1 MGPHAGL
8 RRQRANV
15 YAVYDYYS
23 SLYLSDP
30 EKFWWAGMASMI
42 GPSFVAGMTDLSDAG
57 TISEVIARL
66 AAMGGT
72 MPGIPGSISGVAS
85 LSAAELEEEL
95 EFYEIRLLLMQKEI
109 FLDMAVAHEAYL
121 DGGMDAIERLY
132 ADDPYLAGAS
142 AVDAWRRIDRGAA
155 TGNTELVAEGNRDL
169 LLREQLNV
177 IDDDYRRMKQRPV
190 TGEAFTYVFTA
201 VGAPSIPGASGYA
214 EVFPI
219 NAEVRAS
226 TDGGLG
232 GWLRDALL
240 PVEVEAAV
248 GTATP
253 LPDGNVADFDDRW
266 ALIEEDTLP
275 AYVEL
280 LEQHPDEAASI
291 LSTPVADR
299 VESWRIVHRIDDIV
313 TNWEPYVDVDVE
325 ADGSVF
331 SVVGDGVSSAWDW
344 AFGGDDAPDPGPVEV
359 PTGTTTTTT
368 TTVPAP
374 PDDVA
379 PPPSTDAAE
388 QGPPAGRS
396 RRRCRADDSRWTI
409 SLVCHRR
416 CDGHIARLCGGVRF
430 RRRRL
435 VRRR

>member
-1 MGPHAGL
+1 
-8 RRQRANV
+8 V

-30 EKFWWAGMASMI
+30 ERFWWAGMASMI

-57 TISEVIARL
+57 AILEVIERL
-66 AAMGGT
+66 AAAGRT
-72 MPGIPGSISGVAS
+72 LPGIPGMASDVAS
-85 LSAAELEEEL
+85 LSADELEVEL
-95 EFYEIRLLLMQKEI
+95 EFYEVTLLMMQREI
-109 FLDMAVAHEAYL
+109 FRDMAVAHEAYL
-121 DGGMDAIERLY
+121 DGGIDTIERLY
-132 ADDPYLAGAS
+132 ADDPYGRGAE
-142 AVDAWRRIDRGAA
+142 AVDAWRRIDQGAA
-155 TGNTELVAEGNRDL
+155 SGDSELVAAGSRQL
-169 LLREQLNV
+169 LLREQKYV
-177 IDDDYRRMKQRPV
+177 IDDDYRMMLERPV
-190 TGEAFTYVFTA
+190 TGEVFTYVFTA

-240 PVEVEAAV
+240 PVEVQAAV

-253 LPDGNVADFDDRW
+253 LPDGNVANFEDRW
-266 ALIEEDTLP
+266 TLIEEDTLP

-280 LEQHPDEAASI
+280 VEEHPEEATSI

-299 VESWRIVHRIDDIV
+299 VDEWRIVHRIDNIA
-313 TNWEPYVDVDVE
+313 TNWEPYVDVDVQ

-344 AFGGDDAPDPGPVEV
+344 AFGGNDGGDAGPVDV

-368 TTVPAP
+368 TTVPTPP
-374 PDDVA
+374 PDEAVT
-379 PPPSTDAAE
+379 PPPDSSE
-388 QGPPAGRS
+388 QGPPSG
-396 RRRCRADDSRWTI
+396 T
-409 SLVCHRR
+409 VPTTVP
-416 CDGHIARLCGGVRF
+416 DG
-430 RRRRL
+430 
-435 VRRR
+435 

>member
-1 MGPHAGL
+1 L
-8 RRQRANV
+8 
-15 YAVYDYYS
+15 
-23 SLYLSDP
+23 
-30 EKFWWAGMASMI
+30 
-42 GPSFVAGMTDLSDAG
+42 
-57 TISEVIARL
+57 
-66 AAMGGT
+66 
-72 MPGIPGSISGVAS
+72 PGIPGTIGDVAG
-85 LSAAELEEEL
+85 LPAAELEDEL
-95 EFYEIRLLLMQKEI
+95 AFYEVTLLQMQKEI

-121 DGGMDAIERLY
+121 DGGIETIERLY
-132 ADDPYLAGAS
+132 ADDPYGHGSDAIT
-142 AVDAWRRIDRGAA
+142 AWRRIDEGAA
-155 TGNTELVAEGNRDL
+155 SGDTDMVAGGNRDL
-169 LLREQLNV
+169 LLREQLHV
-177 IDDDYRRMKQRPV
+177 INDDYRMMRERPV

-214 EVFPI
+214 DVFPI

-299 VESWRIVHRIDDIV
+299 VDEWRIVHRIDDIV

-331 SVVGDGVSSAWDW
+331 SVVGDSAQAVWEW
-344 AFGGDDAPDPGPVEV
+344 AVGGNDAPEPGPVEV
-359 PTGTTTTTT
+359 PTHTTT
-368 TTVPAP
+368 TTVPP
-374 PDDVA
+374 TPDDVE
-379 PPPSTDAAE
+379 PPPSTVATE
-388 QGPPAGRS
+388 QGPPSA
-396 RRRCRADDSRWTI
+396 T
-409 SLVCHRR
+409 VPTTVP
-416 CDGHIARLCGGVRF
+416 GG
-430 RRRRL
+430 
-435 VRRR
+435 